1 MSSSAEHLA
10 SGVGEVH
17 AGGLAWRLDGR
28 LLGQGGFASVYAAVA
43 SDGTTAAVK
52 LIDTRRLSAWAT
64 RQLEGEVA
72 ALERA
77 QAHRHVIGYRGRARY
92 GPFELIFLEMCT
104 GGDLLEQVLQ
114 HGGLPEAAVREVITS
129 LLDALVWLHA
139 KDICH
144 GCAPAPAARACA
156 RRELRGPSARRIW
169 ADLPDEPLWIPPS
182 LRSARPRADR
192 RPARARPRSDVK
204 PENVMCGSAPGDIK
218 LADFGSASRLP
229 LAAGALPS
237 ARHVGTTLY
246 SPPEVLQAKAYG
258 ASADLWALG
267 ITCYV
272 LVSGCFPFSSADEAL
287 RCRPSFD
294 EACWR
299 AASPLA
305 QDFIEQL
312 LRHPPGE
319 RPTAAG
325 ALGHPWL
332 AHSQRF
338 ATPPPLE
345 FSSSPSMDA
354 LLIAPSTRGAKKR
367 ESSEGGPVTPPCKQK
382 RRPRLRDANGT
393 LPPPPAVA
401 NNEPPH
407 GVIGGHRLQH
417 PKAMVC

>member
-1 MSSSAEHLA
+1 M
-10 SGVGEVH
+10 
-17 AGGLAWRLDGR
+17 
-28 LLGQGGFASVYAAVA
+28 
-43 SDGTTAAVK
+43 
-52 LIDTRRLSAWAT
+52 
-64 RQLEGEVA
+64 
-72 ALERA
+72 
-77 QAHRHVIGYRGRARY
+77 
-92 GPFELIFLEMCT
+92 
-104 GGDLLEQVLQ
+104 
-114 HGGLPEAAVREVITS
+114 
-129 LLDALVWLHA
+129 
-139 KDICH
+139 
-144 GCAPAPAARACA
+144 
-156 RRELRGPSARRIW
+156 
-169 ADLPDEPLWIPPS
+169 
-182 LRSARPRADR
+182 
-192 RPARARPRSDVK
+192 K

-218 LADFGSASRLP
+218 LADFGWASRLP

-401 NNEPPH
+401 NNEPAH